1 MTYYIKKTQR
11 KSRGTSPSLSA
22 LVTRLDTVFSKY
34 IRLRDTMSGGVFR
47 CISCG
52 KIKPV
57 AQADAGHY
65 HSRRHMGTRFDE
77 DNCHA
82 ECRYCN
88 RFSADH
94 IIGYRENLIK
104 KIGGQRFALLE
115 VKARQSCKYSHFEIE
130 QLIKYYRSQVVDLQ
144 KEKGI
149 KL

>member
-1 MTYYIKKTQR
+1 MPYYTKKTQG

-22 LVTRLDTVFSKY
+22 LVNRLDTVFSKY
-34 IRLRDTMSGGVFR
+34 IRLRDTMPGGVFR

-65 HSRRHMGTRFDE
+65 HSRRHMGTRFSE
-77 DNCHA
+77 DNVHA
-82 ECRYCN
+82 ECRFCN

-94 IIGYRENLIK
+94 NIGFRENLVR
-104 KIGGQRFALLE
+104 KIGPQRFAMLE
-115 VKARQSCKYSHFEIE
+115 TEAHRTRKFSHFEIRE
-130 QLIKYYRSQVVDLQ
+130 MTRHYRSQVVELQ